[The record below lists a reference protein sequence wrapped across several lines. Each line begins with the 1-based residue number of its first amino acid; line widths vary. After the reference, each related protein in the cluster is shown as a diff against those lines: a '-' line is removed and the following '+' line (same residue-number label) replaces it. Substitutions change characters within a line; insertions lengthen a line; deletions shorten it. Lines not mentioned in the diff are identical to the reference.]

1 MKKIILITVITTL
14 AMTLQSCGSYINLEK
29 EQKAIAEKILEC
41 IDEGH
46 AEDLKS
52 MFCEKALEETDDIDW
67 QIERAMVFFE
77 GKTESYD
84 TDSRIATSDGRYF
97 EDGKVVRLRSSGII
111 KDIIT
116 DQGKKYSIKIYNYL
130 VHKEK
135 PDKVGIREIT
145 IYSEEGWQRKIGMY
159 FT

>member
-1 MKKIILITVITTL
+1 MKKIILIIVIALL

-41 IDEGH
+41 LDEGN
-46 AEDLKS
+46 AEELKS

-84 TDSRIATSDGRYF
+84 TDSRIETSDGRSYR
-97 EDGKVVRLRSSGII
+97 EGKIVRLRSSATI

-116 DQGKKYSIKIYNYL
+116 DKDKKYSIRFYNYL
-130 VHKEK
+130 VYDER
-135 PDKVGIREIT
+135 PEKVGIRELT
-145 IYSEEGWQRKIGMY
+145 IYSEDGRVLKIGKY
-159 FT
+159 FG